1 MNCQRHRAVCS
12 IIPPYILKKL
22 ADNTE
27 LDPQVSKAA
36 RKTLLTSTRLRGE
49 REVRSQLSIS
59 PAALGDG
66 RRTIFNCNHSTN
78 TSTATLARSGD
89 GAASADESVNEAY
102 DGFGK
107 TRDFYRQIFN
117 RNSIDNHGLRLNGY
131 VHYGDAYQNAFWNGS
146 IMVFGD
152 GDGVLFGSFT
162 DSIDVIAHEL
172 THGVTERTAGLIYH
186 NQPGALNES
195 ISDVFGSLVKQWSLG
210 QDAEDADWLIGAE
223 VFTPGD
229 EDDALR
235 SMKSPG
241 SAFKNV
247 PGLGNDP
254 QPDHMSKFVHLPDD
268 EDNDFGGVHYNSGIP
283 NKAFFLTAVSIGGK
297 AWEAPGHIWYRSLLA
312 STPTTDFQEFADM
325 TSMQAGQLFGTGS
338 DQQKAVQ
345 EAWDEVG
352 IRVTGATVVARRL
365 RQRAE
370 SVNGDGYEELTRKM
384 ASIASQMKV
393 LTRDVKT
400 LKSREKGRVAR
411 MA

>member
-1 MNCQRHRAVCS
+1 MNCQGHRAVCS

-22 ADNTE
+22 ADNSE

-49 REVRSQLSIS
+49 REVRSQLGIS
-59 PAALGDG
+59 QAALGDG
-66 RRTIFNCNHSTN
+66 RRTIFDCNHSTN
-78 TSTATLARSGD
+78 VSTASVARSEN

-107 TRDFYRQIFN
+107 TRDFYKQIFN

-210 QDAEDADWLIGAE
+210 QD
-223 VFTPGD
+223 
-229 EDDALR
+229 
-235 SMKSPG
+235 
-241 SAFKNV
+241 
-247 PGLGNDP
+247 
-254 QPDHMSKFVHLPDD
+254 
-268 EDNDFGGVHYNSGIP
+268 
-283 NKAFFLTAVSIGGK
+283 
-297 AWEAPGHIWYRSLLA
+297 
-312 STPTTDFQEFADM
+312 
-325 TSMQAGQLFGTGS
+325 
-338 DQQKAVQ
+338 
-345 EAWDEVG
+345 
-352 IRVTGATVVARRL
+352 
-365 RQRAE
+365 
-370 SVNGDGYEELTRKM
+370 
-384 ASIASQMKV
+384 
-393 LTRDVKT
+393 
-400 LKSREKGRVAR
+400 
-411 MA
+411 